1 MRKFG
6 FVLILSICL
15 ILSGC
20 FFHQEK
26 DIGDIRTTSSVESSS
41 SDWMTTLQSDN
52 SLINIICSR
61 QDVLG
66 NIDINTAQILS
77 TDSRIGLSAAIM
89 KFTNPEGKEAL
100 ASAVIKSDQVISIEA
115 SLRYIP
121 LRILLTTCRQNRQG
135 IRDHLIQ
142 LLPGHIPPENLME
155 YLSIFNKQ
163 HPLGMTCRSH
173 TVSHHQNRLSILINL
188 REQFQQFSCRLGIQC
203 PGRFICQH

>member
-1 MRKFG
+1 MKKFG

-20 FFHQEK
+20 SFHQEK
-26 DIGDIRTTSSVESSS
+26 DTGDIRTTSSVESSS
-41 SDWMTTLQSDN
+41 SAWMTTLQSDN

-100 ASAVIKSDQVISIEA
+100 ASAVIKSDQVISIEVSEIGEEA
-115 SLRYIP
+115 FLNYKTMGSDEEQGDFTLYSGVVRDDKVTNINFIYENGTIV
-121 LRILLTTCRQNRQG
+121 TTKLQKNGSYC
-135 IRDHLIQ
+135 
-142 LLPGHIPPENLME
+142 
-155 YLSIFNKQ
+155 
-163 HPLGMTCRSH
+163 
-173 TVSHHQNRLSILINL
+173 
-188 REQFQQFSCRLGIQC
+188 
-203 PGRFICQH
+203 